1 MLRED
6 RIFIIMI
13 IEQSYNIMTGGG
25 VKATSRLNIIITRL
39 NMLIIF
45 FLPTFPST
53 RSLHNQKMQQK
64 EENMCRDRA
73 VVTGMSLS
81 LDYPL

>member
-13 IEQSYNIMTGGG
+13 IEQSYNIMRGGG
-25 VKATSRLNIIITRL
+25 VKATSRLNIIMTRL
-39 NMLIIF
+39 NIIIIF

-53 RSLHNQKMQQK
+53 QIFHNQDMQLSSRRT
-64 EENMCRDRA
+64 CARA
-73 VVTGMSLS
+73 GQ
-81 LDYPL
+81 